1 MAKSIFR
8 PEYIEIAVK
17 EVLNSFAYIS
27 NHIHDEDNPHEREL
41 PEPDNNIEDKE
52 KNSLFFRMWLTEQF
66 KRYDKVYNAVE
77 RNFKEK
83 GIILPPEPIDFMR
96 WFTKF
101 ARKSQDYLTVK
112 IEDIHLILYHEERLK
127 VLYKT
132 ERWDALYK
140 ELSDNGYI
148 WATPEVFNYVMEY
161 KQLPGGNEKIL
172 WRTVKAD
179 AIAFQRG
186 FQFEMKQFNKC
197 FRSNDERPFSLGSVS
212 KVNREEPLRSIID
225 KYKSQLEKQ

>member
-112 IEDIHLILYHEERLK
+112 IRIFILSSTMRRGSRFCIKQRDGTLCIKNYRTMDTSGQHLRY
-127 VLYKT
+127 
-132 ERWDALYK
+132 
-140 ELSDNGYI
+140 
-148 WATPEVFNYVMEY
+148 
-161 KQLPGGNEKIL
+161 
-172 WRTVKAD
+172 
-179 AIAFQRG
+179 
-186 FQFEMKQFNKC
+186 
-197 FRSNDERPFSLGSVS
+197 
-212 KVNREEPLRSIID
+212 SIM
-225 KYKSQLEKQ
+225 